1 MGDTGNGRKKES
13 KSEIVKRKNL
23 HRVTQRS
30 SEVTEENH
38 EKRKTKNKIAPYER
52 SLNNYSLL

>member
-1 MGDTGNGRKKES
+1 MKKRWKEKMGDTGNGRKKES

-38 EKRKTKNKIAPYER
+38 EKRKTKNEKQNCPV
-52 SLNNYSLL
+52 